1 MTLLQPRNRRYT
13 YADYLTW
20 PDEERWEIVDG
31 EAYAMT
37 PAPTPAHQSVVI
49 ELGTQFHA
57 FLRGTPCR
65 VFPAPID
72 LLIPA
77 GDEPDEEV
85 DTVVQPDLIVI
96 CDEKKIGEKRI
107 RGAPDLVIEV
117 SSPATSS
124 RDAILKRRRYERA
137 GAREF
142 WLVHPTD
149 RLVTVFRLGIDKT
162 FDKPLYFD
170 AEGRIDVGVLPGLT
184 IDLAQV
190 FPPQPRVVRQS
201 PFPYAAEDL

>member
-1 MTLLQPRNRRYT
+1 MTLLRPQNRRYT

-31 EAYAMT
+31 EAHAMT
-37 PAPTPAHQSVVI
+37 PAPTPLHQSVVI
-49 ELGTQFHA
+49 ELGTQFHT
-57 FLRGTPCR
+57 FLRGKPCR

-72 LLIPA
+72 LLIPV

-85 DTVVQPDLIVI
+85 ATIVQPDLIVV
-96 CDEKKIGEKRI
+96 CDEKKVGGKRI

-124 RDAILKRRRYERA
+124 RDAIVKRRCYERA

-142 WLVHPTD
+142 WLVHPID
-149 RLVTVFRLGIDKT
+149 RLVTVFRLGADGT

-170 AEGRIDVGVLPGLT
+170 SEGRIDVTVLPGLT
-184 IDLAQV
+184 IDLALV

-201 PFPYAAEDL
+201 PFPYSSGE